1 MLKLESLPEEL
12 LPIPEGFSPN
22 KKFAGTVSGK
32 YFKGQSYYCVLFKLW
47 KAAFRMHVCT
57 CVCVWV
63 RAHMCE
69 WGGGG

>member
-32 YFKGQSYYCVLFKLW
+32 YFKGQSYYCVLFKL
-47 KAAFRMHVCT
+47 
-57 CVCVWV
+57 
-63 RAHMCE
+63 
-69 WGGGG
+69 